1 MLDFSRIDGVVSDMD
16 GVLWHGDAAL
26 PGMVG
31 FFELVKARRLPVALA
46 TNNSSK
52 SEAEYVAKLRRLGV
66 ETVGEGA
73 IVTSRRVTVEH
84 LTRTYPAGAKV
95 FVVGTPGLEAAI
107 AGAGFSLDDRA
118 ADVVVVG
125 IDPAF
130 TYDKLKRASLLVRAG
145 ARLVGTNGDAAIPS
159 AEGMVPGNGSLLAA
173 IETAS
178 GGKALVL
185 GKPAPAMYESALR
198 AVGTAPAR
206 TLMIGDRIDTDMTGA
221 RRAGMM
227 TALVL
232 SGATDDAA
240 ASAATLVPDAIYP
253 GLDTLVAAWAV
264 T

>member
-16 GVLWHGDAAL
+16 GVLWHGDTAL
-26 PGMVG
+26 PGMVR
-31 FFELVKARRLPVALA
+31 FFELVNARRLPVALA

-66 ETVGEGA
+66 ESVGEDS
-73 IVTSRRVTVEH
+73 IVTSRRVTVDY
-84 LTRTYPAGAKV
+84 LTHTYPAGTGI

-107 AGAGFSLDDRA
+107 AAAGFAIEERA

-130 TYDKLKRASLLVRAG
+130 TYDKLRRATLLVRAG

-159 AEGMVPGNGSLLAA
+159 AEGMIPGNGSLLAA

-178 GGKALVL
+178 GKKALVL
-185 GKPAPAMYESALR
+185 GKPASAMYESALR
-198 AVGTAPAR
+198 AVGTPPAR

-221 RRAGMM
+221 RRAGMI

-240 ASAATLVPDAIYP
+240 AKAAILVPDATYA
-253 GLDTLVAAWAV
+253 GLETLVAAWAAA
-264 T
+264 

>member
-1 MLDFSRIDGVVSDMD
+1 MLDFSRIDGVISDMD
-16 GVLWHGDAAL
+16 GVLWHGDTAL
-26 PGMVG
+26 PGMVR
-31 FFELVKARRLPVALA
+31 FFELVNARRLPVALA

-66 ETVGEGA
+66 GTVGEDS
-73 IVTSRRVTVEH
+73 IITSRRVTVEY
-84 LTRTYPAGAKV
+84 LTRTYPAGTGV

-107 AGAGFSLDDRA
+107 SAAGFAIDDRA
-118 ADVVVVG
+118 AGVVVVG

-130 TYDKLKRASLLVRAG
+130 SYDKLKRATLLVRAG
-145 ARLVGTNGDAAIPS
+145 AHLVGTNGDAAIPS
-159 AEGMVPGNGSLLAA
+159 AEGMIPGNGSLLAA

-178 GGKALVL
+178 GEKARVL
-185 GKPAPAMYESALR
+185 GKPAPAMYETALR
-198 AVGTAPAR
+198 AVGTPPAR

-240 ASAATLVPDAIYP
+240 ASAATLALDAIYP
-253 GLDTLVAAWAV
+253 GLERLVAAWAAA
-264 T
+264 